1 MRCPYCGFDLQE
13 GYLQSQ
19 SPMAWSDEK
28 LDGAYLFMVK
38 EHGGFDGFH
47 VTKNILRPN
56 AIPSQYCESC
66 GLLITRLK
74 RER

>member
-1 MRCPYCGFDLQE
+1 MRCPFC
-13 GYLQSQ
+13 
-19 SPMAWSDEK
+19 
-28 LDGAYLFMVK
+28 
-38 EHGGFDGFH
+38 GFDGFH

-56 AIPSQYCESC
+56 VIPSQYCESC